1 MKLFDGHCD
10 TLLGLLG
17 NPKSGPLPL
26 GSLYENS
33 LQVDLKRGLEMEAYA
48 QTFALF
54 GFREMGYGDIFGT
67 LYDRFQSEAEAC
79 AEHLR
84 FCRSSS
90 DALNAAKEGKAAA
103 FLSIEGAE
111 VIDCSPEKLEDAA
124 MKGVRGFGVSWNR
137 ANEISG
143 TNAQE
148 PDRGLS
154 GKGKEL
160 VKLAFELG
168 MTVDVSHLSDPG
180 FWDVEKLAKGPFIA
194 SHSNSRAV
202 HDHPRNLTDDM
213 FRAIRDHGGTAGL
226 NLYSLFLGEEK
237 VTVETVLR
245 HIDHF
250 LDLGGEKTLAIG
262 GDLDGCDRLPEGIH
276 GIQDVHLIRDA
287 LLDRGYEE
295 PLLDDIFYHNLM
307 RVLPLQD

>member
-17 NPKSGPLPL
+17 NPKSGPLPV
-26 GSLYENS
+26 GSLYENE
-33 LQVDLKRGLEMEAYA
+33 LQVDLKRGLELEAYA
-48 QTFALF
+48 QVFALF
-54 GFREMGYGDIFGT
+54 GFREMGFPDLFDT
-67 LYDRFQSEAEAC
+67 L
-79 AEHLR
+79 
-84 FCRSSS
+84 CRSRS
-90 DALNAAKEGKAAA
+90 DALNAAKAGKAAA

-111 VIDCSPEKLEDAA
+111 VIDCRPEKLEEAA
-124 MKGVRGFGVSWNR
+124 EKGVRGFGVCWNR
-137 ANEISG
+137 ANEITG

-154 GKGKEL
+154 EKGRDL
-160 VKLAFELG
+160 VRLAMELG
-168 MTVDVSHLSDPG
+168 LTVDVSHLSDPG

-194 SHSNSRAV
+194 SHSNSRTV
-202 HDHPRNLTDDM
+202 HAHPRNLTDDM
-213 FRAIRDHGGTAGL
+213 FRAIRDHGGTVGI

-262 GDLDGCDRLPEGIH
+262 GDLDGCDRLPDGIR
-276 GIQDVHLIRDA
+276 GVQDVHLIRDA
-287 LLDRGYEE
+287 LALRGYEE
-295 PLLDDIFYHNLM
+295 ALLDDIFYNNLL
-307 RVLPLQD
+307 RVLPVQDCD